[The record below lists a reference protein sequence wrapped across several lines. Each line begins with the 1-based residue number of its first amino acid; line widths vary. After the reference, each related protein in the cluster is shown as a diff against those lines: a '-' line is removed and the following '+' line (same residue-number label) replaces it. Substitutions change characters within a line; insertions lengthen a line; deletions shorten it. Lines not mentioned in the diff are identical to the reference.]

1 MVQEPE
7 YRARV
12 VREPR
17 AVLGEFGT
25 SVPDDVEIR
34 VVDSTADMRYIV
46 LPLRPA
52 GTERMNEDE
61 LVTLITRDSMI
72 GVSVVSGP
80 PR

>member
-1 MVQEPE
+1 M
-7 YRARV
+7 
-12 VREPR
+12 
-17 AVLGEFGT
+17 
-25 SVPDDVEIR
+25 PDDVEIR

-52 GTERMNEDE
+52 GTERMSEDE